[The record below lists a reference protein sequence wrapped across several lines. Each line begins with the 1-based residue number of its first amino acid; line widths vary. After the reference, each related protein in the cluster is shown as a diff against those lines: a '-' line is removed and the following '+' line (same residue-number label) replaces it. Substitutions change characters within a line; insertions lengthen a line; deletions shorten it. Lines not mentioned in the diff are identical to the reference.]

1 MSNIVLAG
9 FMGTGK
15 STAGK
20 LAAKRLGMAFVDTD
34 DVIVARAGRP
44 ISEIFA
50 QDGEPAF
57 RKLEADVCLEVEGGS
72 GQVIALGGGALLN
85 TQVRETFVAC
95 NLVICLTCDLET
107 IVQRVGDDP
116 SRPLFVA
123 DRVAALLAS
132 RAAHYAGLPHHID
145 TTHLSIKQTVEE
157 VIRLWQTR

>member
-1 MSNIVLAG
+1 
-9 FMGTGK
+9 MGTGK

-20 LAAKRLGMAFVDTD
+20 QAAKRLGMAFVDTD

-50 QDGEPAF
+50 QDGEAAF
-57 RKLEADVCLEVEGGS
+57 RKLEADICLEVGAGS

-85 TQVRETFVAC
+85 SQVREAFVAR

-107 IVQRVGDDP
+107 IVRRVGDDP

-132 RAAHYAGLPHHID
+132 RAEHYASLPYHID
-145 TTHLSIKQTVEE
+145 TTHLSIMQTVEE
-157 VIRLWQTR
+157 VIRIWQTR